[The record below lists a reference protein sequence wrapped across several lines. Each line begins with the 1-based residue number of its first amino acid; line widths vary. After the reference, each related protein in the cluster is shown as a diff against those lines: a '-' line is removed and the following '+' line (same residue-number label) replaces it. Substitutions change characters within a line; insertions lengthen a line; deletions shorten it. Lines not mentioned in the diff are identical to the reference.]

1 MCFWVAVFCS
11 RRYPCPSRDPHRPF
25 VRRDPKV
32 PCTVALSPSEPR
44 DIPFVSLGELPSPPL
59 SWVPGLPPGARS
71 CGTYVGSGYV
81 GPYPDLTCVRKGWIL
96 SPMATTSHDR
106 RHPSRVVGFAC
117 LTSPS
122 PHSSTPKG
130 YALGTRRSGPFWADV
145 VVLSSPEGE
154 KRKGGLRRLFRQKA
168 VEKPLRVAPRRWVH
182 RVLFPDREG
191 GLPWEVGYFHG
202 DFTLGLAPSAILAS
216 LISLGCASAPQLR
229 RILHFDWGED

>member
-1 MCFWVAVFCS
+1 M
-11 RRYPCPSRDPHRPF
+11 
-25 VRRDPKV
+25 
-32 PCTVALSPSEPR
+32 
-44 DIPFVSLGELPSPPL
+44 

-71 CGTYVGSGYV
+71 CGA
-81 GPYPDLTCVRKGWIL
+81 CVRSRHAGAYRGLTFAPKGWIL

-130 YALGTRRSGPFWADV
+130 HTLGTRRSGPFWADV
-145 VVLSSPEGE
+145 VVLSSPEGGE
-154 KRKGGLRRLFRQKA
+154 GKGGLRRLFRQKA

-191 GLPWEVGYFHG
+191 GLPWKVGYFHG
-202 DFTLGLAPSAILAS
+202 DFTLGLALSAILAS